1 MPIHPAGMQ
10 LVAYTKQKSLYPV
23 TEIRA
28 LVLVKQPITLN
39 DACFFLALSSLFFR
53 DSI

>member
-28 LVLVKQPITLN
+28 LVLVKQPTTLN
-39 DACFFLALSSLFFR
+39 DAFFLALSSLFFR